1 MMRKAVY
8 PGLILC
14 SAALALSG
22 CTYLKD
28 AAGMT
33 KKPPDEFAV
42 TTKAPLIVPPGF
54 NLMPPSPGAAPTN
67 ALATDAQAQAAMFGA
82 GDTATIA
89 ANIQG
94 NYSPAERMLLATAGI
109 NRVDPGIREQL
120 QSDQAG
126 MQGADPG
133 FTARLLGATPQP
145 NTGQAI
151 NANAEVE
158 RREGAARKPAAA
170 PKTSSGGWFDW
181 F

>member
-1 MMRKAVY
+1 WARWRSSMTCSSRRSVRMMRKAVY

-14 SAALALSG
+14 GAALALSG

-94 NYSPAERMLLATAGI
+94 NYSPAERMLLATAGV
-109 NRVDPGIREQL
+109 NRADPGIRQML
-120 QSDQAG
+120 QSDQG
-126 MQGADPG
+126 GLQGADPA
-133 FTARLLGATPQP
+133 FTARVLSASAQPDNGKVIDANPAT
-145 NTGQAI
+145 T
-151 NANAEVE
+151 
-158 RREGAARKPAAA
+158 RRAASKA
-170 PKTSSGGWFDW
+170 
-181 F
+181 

>member
-1 MMRKAVY
+1 MRKAIY
-8 PGLILC
+8 PALGLC
-14 SAALALSG
+14 AAALALSG
-22 CTYLKD
+22 CTYLRD

-42 TTKAPLIVPPGF
+42 TTKAPLVVPPDF

-94 NYSPAERMLLATAGI
+94 TNSPAERMLLATAGI

-120 QSDQAG
+120 QSDQTN

-145 NTGQAI
+145 NNGQPI

-158 RREGAARKPAAA
+158 RRVGASKPAAA
-170 PKTSSGGWFDW
+170 PKKSSGGWFDW
-181 F
+181 L

>member
-1 MMRKAVY
+1 MRKAVF
-8 PGLILC
+8 PGLVLF
-14 SAALALSG
+14 AAAALSG
-22 CTYLKD
+22 CTYLRD

-42 TTKAPLIVPPGF
+42 TTKAPLIVPPGY

-89 ANIQG
+89 ANIPG
-94 NYSPAERMLLATAGI
+94 NYSPAERMLLATAGV

-133 FTARLLGATPQP
+133 FTARLLGTAPQP
-145 NTGQAI
+145 NNGQVI
-151 NANAEVE
+151 NANTELE
-158 RREGAARKPAAA
+158 RRENNAARPAAA